1 MARTKTAEE
10 MTIEDRINL
19 SNKVTRTLRHLLI
32 DQANERLREQGAD
45 FEYVIVYKEEEEAK
59 QTTG

>member
-10 MTIEDRINL
+10 MTMEDRINL
-19 SNKVTRTLRHLLI
+19 SEKVTRTLRHLLV
-32 DQANERLREQGAD
+32 DQANQKLREQGAD
-45 FEYVIVYKEEEEAK
+45 FEYVIVYKDEKEEK

>member
-10 MTIEDRINL
+10 MTMEDRINL
-19 SNKVTRTLRHLLI
+19 SEKVTRTLRHLLV
-32 DQANERLREQGAD
+32 DQANQKLREQGAD
-45 FEYVIVYKEEEEAK
+45 FEYVIVYKDEKEAK